1 MRIDPG
7 SRTLVAAGRFGG
19 CHIDGHWLTVR
30 LDSRNARFGLGGL
43 IDTALRL
50 FAALALVVAN
60 AGFVAAEFALVAVD
74 RARIDERAGQGQ
86 ARAVAV
92 QGLLS
97 KLSYHLSG
105 AQLGITITS
114 LLLGVLAEPAVAR
127 VLEPGLEAVFGD
139 VPGGVSIAVALIVA
153 TVVQMVFGELV
164 PKAIATTR
172 PLETS
177 LVMARPTQVYGVLA
191 RPLVAFLDGLAAQ
204 LTRRVGVEP
213 AEELETIPDR
223 GELEHLIRSSGEEGT
238 LDEGEVELLTR
249 SIRLAEKSADD
260 AMVPRVRVESV
271 GSDTTVQALVSVAS
285 RTGHSR
291 FPVEGEDLDDIVG
304 VVHVKSV
311 HGVAVEAR
319 AATPVTDLMS
329 PVLAV
334 PESRE
339 LDELLVDLRQGGM
352 QLAVVIDEHG
362 GTAGIITLEDVLE
375 EIVGEIDDEYDDA
388 PTMLTRVEAR
398 GSTVMPGSLHPD
410 EVEDATG
417 FEMPEGE
424 YETLAGLL
432 LDRLGH
438 IPEPGEMVDVD
449 GWRLE
454 VVAMERL
461 RIATVRVVA
470 PEEPVAGVEQ

>member
-1 MRIDPG
+1 M
-7 SRTLVAAGRFGG
+7 
-19 CHIDGHWLTVR
+19 
-30 LDSRNARFGLGGL
+30 
-43 IDTALRL
+43 
-50 FAALALVVAN
+50 
-60 AGFVAAEFALVAVD
+60 AAEFALVAVD

-92 QGLLS
+92 QRLLGR
-97 KLSYHLSG
+97 LSYHLSG

-127 VLEPGLEAVFGD
+127 VLEPGLEAIFGE
-139 VPGGVSIAVALIVA
+139 VPSGVSVAVALVVA
-153 TVVQMVFGELV
+153 TFVQMIFGELV

-177 LVMARPTQVYGVLA
+177 LAMARPTQVYGVLA
-191 RPLVAFLDGLAAQ
+191 RPLVAFLDGLAAK

-213 AEELETIPDR
+213 TDELESIPDR

-249 SIRLAEKSADD
+249 SIRLADKSADD
-260 AMVPRVRVESV
+260 AMVPRVRIESV
-271 GSDTTVQALVSVAS
+271 DSADTVETLVALAA

-291 FPVEGEDLDDIVG
+291 FPVEGDDLDDIVG

-311 HGVAVEAR
+311 HGVAVDDRGSTA
-319 AATPVTDLMS
+319 VVDLMT
-329 PVLAV
+329 PALAV

-339 LDELLVDLRQGGM
+339 LDELLVDLRQGGN

-375 EIVGEIDDEYDDA
+375 EIVGEIDDEYDEA
-388 PTMLTRVEAR
+388 PTLMTRIEAQ
-398 GSTVMPGSLHPD
+398 GSTVVPASLHHD

-424 YETLAGLL
+424 YETLAGLV

-438 IPEPGEMVDVD
+438 IPEPGEMVSVD

-454 VVAMERL
+454 VVAMDRL
-461 RIATVRVVA
+461 RIATVRIVA
-470 PEEPVAGVEQ
+470 PPPDIEAES